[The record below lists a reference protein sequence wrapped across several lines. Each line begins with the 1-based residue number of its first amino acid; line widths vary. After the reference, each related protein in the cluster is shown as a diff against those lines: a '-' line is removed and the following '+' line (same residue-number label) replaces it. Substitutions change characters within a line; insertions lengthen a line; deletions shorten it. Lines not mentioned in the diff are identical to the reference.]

1 VHCHLVD
8 SCTTHFQYLLLS
20 VGKYVSGEGIAAMC
34 TAARYLLIVACSQR
48 KCVTPGVL
56 PALERYD
63 GVYFRVLRKARR
75 EGYWPAKLDVLIVS
89 AKYGLL
95 EANTPITHYDVRMT
109 REQATRLRPLVVPP
123 LAEWIASRTY
133 TEIFL
138 NMGKTYHMALDG
150 WDVSL
155 TRDITVLYAKG
166 GIGQKAS
173 QMRTWLLEKIG
184 DRA

>member
-1 VHCHLVD
+1 
-8 SCTTHFQYLLLS
+8 
-20 VGKYVSGEGIAAMC
+20 MC
-34 TAARYLLIVACSQR
+34 TAARYLLIGACSQR
-48 KCVTPGVL
+48 KCVTPGAL

-75 EGYWPAKLDVLIVS
+75 VGYWPAKVDVLIVS

-95 EANTPITHYDVRMT
+95 EEDTPIPHYDVRMT

-123 LAEWIASRTY
+123 LVERIASRTY

-155 TRDITVLYAKG
+155 THDITVLYAKG